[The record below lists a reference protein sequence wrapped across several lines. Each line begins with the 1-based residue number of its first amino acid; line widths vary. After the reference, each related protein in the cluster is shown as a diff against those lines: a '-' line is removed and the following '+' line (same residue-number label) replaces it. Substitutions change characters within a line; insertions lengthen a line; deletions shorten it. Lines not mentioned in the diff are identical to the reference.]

1 MAIQPVTMD
10 NVSQVTPTPATTETT
25 TSSDTKKIQTQITSK
40 QQHMKK
46 VSSDDTITATEKE
59 EKRRQLQKEID
70 ELNRKLELK
79 KREQEEKAKEAAKKQ
94 EQAATLKEEYLK
106 KDIHAKETLKKISSS
121 ESVSAKEKTELEKQP
136 VEASDTLEKEEPKHA
151 DMPVKEIQEM
161 LSAEYLVQKEQLQKQ
176 IDTKAESTIQVVKSE
191 IKQDKSYGADT
202 TKKEAE
208 LEALQQKQNFWSD
221 IQKQTNKVELQE
233 DNQIQAQH
241 TNLNQNAKVIID
253 QI

>member
-10 NVSQVTPTPATTETT
+10 KISQVTPAPAVAGTTA
-25 TSSDTKKIQTQITSK
+25 SSDTKNLQTQITSK

-94 EQAATLKEEYLK
+94 EQAAALKEEFQK
-106 KDIHAKETLKKISSS
+106 KELQKRDTLHRISS
-121 ESVSAKEKTELEKQP
+121 ESVSNTEKSESEKQP
-136 VEASDTLEKEEPKHA
+136 IEPNDELKKEEPKHT

-161 LSAEYLVQKEQLQKQ
+161 LSADYLVQKEQMQKQ
-176 IDTKAESTIQVVKSE
+176 IDTKAENTIQVVKSE
-191 IKQDKSYGADT
+191 IKQDKVYGADT
-202 TKKEAE
+202 SKKEAE

-221 IQKQTNKVELQE
+221 VQKQETDAKVQT
-233 DNQIQAQH
+233 DNRMQAQQ
-241 TNLNQNAKVIID
+241 TNLNTNAKVVID